1 METLIINTKTSNEL
15 KLIQDFLKKNK
26 LESRILSV
34 EDKEDIVLLKMMEE
48 TDYDDIVPT
57 EEFLK
62 ELRGK

>member
-1 METLIINTKTSNEL
+1 METLIINAKTSGEL

-26 LESRILSV
+26 LESRLLSV

-48 TDYDDIVPT
+48 TDYDDLVPT